1 MKSHKSK
8 WNVLLTAVVSISIV
22 LVSYAQE
29 TDKSTKLR
37 LAQGFEE
44 AGEWERAVA
53 LYEDLFASEPMNYI
67 YLDGLQRS
75 YKQIKEYDKAVNV
88 IHHWLSIHPKDAN
101 LMTILGGLYYDLGM
115 ESTADSVWNAVIS
128 LDPSNMQLYRV
139 VTNELMEHRL
149 YDQCIR
155 MYNAGRSVSKNP
167 ILFNDELGSLYI
179 ALQQYASATQEYIQL
194 IKASPDQLSFVQ
206 SRLSALTSK
215 PEALQTASKTVQ
227 TELTNAPDNIALH
240 RLYVWFLME
249 EQRYDLALEQYRM
262 IDKLS
267 SANGNELFNFAQ
279 RLNQEHA
286 YKDAIQAFKEIIE
299 KYNNQQ
305 LLQYAR
311 FGYARAVEESCKET
325 DTTTILPD
333 TTIHL
338 PVMESQINYNNAIHL
353 YESIVTENSGPDL
366 KAQSLFRIGMLKYE
380 KLFDLDGALIALK
393 RIKEIPQTPNIWYE
407 ASLNIGIIHE
417 ARNDLIEA
425 RKTFVNLSMVSLI
438 SYRDQALFKLAELD
452 YFEAHF
458 DSSLSHLRRFNI
470 NLNNDLAND
479 ALQLQYFIQE
489 NKNTSTQ
496 ALGEFA
502 KADLLIRQRKYS
514 ESLTQFQDIIKRYP
528 TAMLMDDALMKIS
541 ELYILLKRTSEAL
554 TTLHF
559 ITDSIQTSI
568 LRDRAQFQIGEVYR
582 NILKNKA
589 KAIEAYEK
597 LLAQFPNSLYAEEA
611 RRQIRALRGD
621 RI

>member
-1 MKSHKSK
+1 VKSHKSK
-8 WNVLLTAVVSISIV
+8 WNVLLTAVVSIFIV
-22 LVSYAQE
+22 LISYAQE

-44 AGEWERAVA
+44 AGEWERSVA

-75 YKQIKEYDKAVNV
+75 YKQIKEYNKAVNV
-88 IHHWLSIHPKDAN
+88 IHHWLSVHPKDAN
-101 LMTILGGLYYDLGM
+101 LMAILGGLYYDLGM
-115 ESTADSVWNAVIS
+115 ESTSDSVWNAVIS
-128 LDPSNMQLYRV
+128 LDPHNMQLYRV

-179 ALQQYASATQEYIQL
+179 ALQQYALATQEYIQL

-215 PEALQTASKTVQ
+215 PEALQTASKKVQ
-227 TELTNAPDNIALH
+227 TELINIPDNITLH

-279 RLNQEHA
+279 RLNQEHG
-286 YKDAIQAFKEIIE
+286 YKEAIQAFKEIIE

-338 PVMESQINYNNAIHL
+338 PVMESQINYKNAIHL
-353 YESIVTENSGPDL
+353 YESIVAENSGPDL
-366 KAQSLFRIGMLKYE
+366 KAQSLFRIGMLKFE
-380 KLFDLDGALIALK
+380 KLFDLDGALAALK

-425 RKTFVNLSMVSLI
+425 RKTFVNLNMVSLI

-489 NKNTSTQ
+489 NKNTSAQ

-541 ELYILLKRTSEAL
+541 ELYILLKQTSEAL

-568 LRDRAQFQIGEVYR
+568 LRDRAQFQIGEAYR

-597 LLAQFPNSLYAEEA
+597 LLARFPNSLYAEEA
-611 RRQIRALRGD
+611 RRQIRTLRGD